1 MVDEFAFDEERMNKL
16 EKLRTRLSAYDS
28 VAIAFSGGVD
38 SALLLAVAHDVLGD
52 RVLAVTGDSPS
63 IPARELDESRAF
75 CAERGIRHEV
85 VSTHEFDIP
94 GFDHNPPDRCYH
106 CKRALLGRVGDKARE
121 LGLVCVAEGSNT
133 SDEGDWR
140 PGLRAVAELG
150 VRSPLREAG
159 LSKADV
165 RAISRWLGLPTWDK
179 PSAACL
185 ASRIPYGQR
194 IDERTLALVDA
205 AEAYLHGLGFVQ
217 CRVRVHGE
225 EKPLARVEV
234 PAGDIARAAQLAD
247 DMSAQ
252 LRQLGFAY
260 VTLDLQGFRSGSMNE
275 VL

>member
-1 MVDEFAFDEERMNKL
+1 MDALEPALANKYAD
-16 EKLRTRLSAYDS
+16 LRRILAQTGG
-28 VAIAFSGGVD
+28 VAVCFSGGVD
-38 SALLLAVAHDVLGD
+38 SALLLSVAHDVLGE
-52 RVLAVTGDSPS
+52 RCAAVTVTAPFM
-63 IPARELDESRAF
+63 ARAEFDDATRF
-75 CAERGIRHEV
+75 CKERGIRHELV
-85 VSTHEFDIP
+85 RIESIKCIERFVE
-94 GFDHNPPDRCYH
+94 NPPDRCYH

-185 ASRIPYGQR
+185 ASRIPYGQC
-194 IDERTLALVDA
+194 IDERTLSLVDA